1 MLLVT
6 RQSNRDV
13 FGCEDSDQLGQ
24 LPEFN
29 IININFGVQECALTI
44 RELDSVLSGSLGKM
58 LTKNGLPTIAT

>member
-6 RQSNRDV
+6 RQLNRDV
-13 FGCEDSDQLGQ
+13 FGREDSDQLGQ

-44 RELDSVLSGSLGKM
+44 RERDSVLSGSLGKM
-58 LTKNGLPTIAT
+58 FTKNGLPTIAT